1 MSTVGDPT
9 NLRPLRDLPDAVRQ
23 RLVEWASQALD
34 AATPTEIPSTLTRF
48 ARFAPAK
55 RAKLAAA
62 ALIAALQSDPAFRSF
77 VAGRAAQP
85 TPDATGAIDAAG
97 QDPIGAAA
105 RAVLLRL
112 PEQDDLLAAAVTVS
126 QRSDDRARVRQLEK
140 QLRALTGRLE
150 RSEADLRTATARAAE
165 PGSSDQESEL
175 KRRLREQGSRI
186 RELQQRIDTERA
198 TAEAE
203 LARVS
208 AERDRAAAEID
219 VWRERMAA
227 AEARADAASQNVQRL
242 RESAGDRRA
251 ASDRRLELL
260 LGALEGAASGLRREW
275 DLVGGGPLPGDVVA
289 AGLPQRSG
297 DAARTS
303 DPSRLAAWAAMPGV
317 HVIVDGYNVTKTGY
331 PELSLSEQRDRLVR
345 TLAAFAARTSAEM
358 TVVFDG
364 AAVAAARPAGRGI
377 RVLFSPPGV
386 IADEVIR
393 DLVRAEPVG
402 RALIVVSSDREVVDR
417 AAADGAR
424 TAASAA
430 LLAVLG
436 G

>member
-9 NLRPLRDLPDAVRQ
+9 NLRPLSDLPDAVRQ

-85 TPDATGAIDAAG
+85 TSDATGAIDAAG

-126 QRSDDRARVRQLEK
+126 QRSDDRARVGQLEK

-150 RSEADLRTATARAAE
+150 RAEADLRTATARAAE

-275 DLVGGGPLPGDVVA
+275 DLVGGGPQPGDVVA